1 MVKTSTVQKW
11 NIPEVGV
18 EKSDQE
24 EVYFSSL
31 EQDSAE
37 SQIHAQISMTLLR
50 KKSECQSFDVCPR
63 QDSHNFYLMIVLVRG
78 VLSAKLALRYKHKFK
93 AIL

>member
-11 NIPEVGV
+11 NTPEVGV

-37 SQIHAQISMTLLR
+37 SQIHAQMFS
-50 KKSECQSFDVCPR
+50 
-63 QDSHNFYLMIVLVRG
+63 
-78 VLSAKLALRYKHKFK
+78 
-93 AIL
+93 